1 MPTRVY
7 GTSKTVGNTMTRR
20 KTILAPGVDIALK
33 HYFQGES
40 SQPAGYSL
48 MFVLWDHS
56 EQGASWFDENRGI
69 IVDHLD
75 NLHIHTGYQ
84 DALDLLVI
92 DPRFDS
98 FQTIDF
104 QALLTPE
111 FVELRVCHLLLS
123 EECDVHHLLFVRRA
137 GDDYLLNGG
146 LFATGWDEALPATW
160 AEAEAEGVLEDS
172 DSPWFEAR
180 VPAQSFEVAY
190 AAAVERLRRENLEE
204 KAYKPGAQSWLSRID
219 GEFT

>member
-1 MPTRVY
+1 
-7 GTSKTVGNTMTRR
+7 MTRR

-33 HYFQGES
+33 HYYQGDL

-56 EQGASWFDENRGI
+56 EQGASWFDENREI

-92 DPRFDS
+92 DPRFDL

-104 QALLTPE
+104 QALSAPE
-111 FVELRVCHLLLS
+111 CAELRMCHSVLS

-146 LFATGWDEALPATW
+146 LFTTCWDETLPATW
-160 AEAEAEGVLEDS
+160 AEAEAEGVPEDS
-172 DSPWFEAR
+172 ESPWFEAR

-190 AAAVERLRRENLEE
+190 AAAVERLRRDNLEE
-204 KAYKPGAQSWLSRID
+204 KAYMPGAQS
-219 GEFT
+219 

>member
-1 MPTRVY
+1 
-7 GTSKTVGNTMTRR
+7 MTRR
-20 KTILAPGVDIALK
+20 KTILAPEVDIALQ
-33 HYFQGES
+33 HYFHGES
-40 SQPAGYSL
+40 SQPAGYEL
-48 MFVLWDHS
+48 WFVLWDRS
-56 EQGASWFDENRGI
+56 EQGAGWFDENRGI

-75 NLHIHTGYQ
+75 SLHIHTGYL
-84 DALDLLVI
+84 DALDLLNI

-98 FQTIDF
+98 FQAIDF
-104 QALLTPE
+104 PALSTPE
-111 FVELRVCHLLLS
+111 CTELRVCHLVFS
-123 EECDVHHLLFVRRA
+123 EESDVHHLLFVRRA

-146 LFATGWDEALPATW
+146 LFTTGWDEALPATW

-204 KAYKPGAQSWLSRID
+204 KAYKPGAQSYLSRID
-219 GEFT
+219 GEFTK